1 MSCDLL
7 FADNLHQF
15 VAWRLIGGGIGTA
28 SVISP
33 NNTAEIAPTRIRGRC
48 VTLYLGHRCRNSD
61 SVPRSHVDCVS
72 REQTARQDSNEF
84 SKLTHCSQAS
94 AHELNVRC

>member
-48 VTLYLGHRCRNSD
+48 VTLYQLGI
-61 SVPRSHVDCVS
+61 VVGI
-72 REQTARQDSNEF
+72 
-84 SKLTHCSQAS
+84 LTPCHG
-94 AHELNVRC
+94 VT